1 MSQTV
6 RHPGEV
12 LRDDFM
18 APLGLTANALA
29 MALRIPSSR
38 ITDLIKDDDPK
49 SVTPEMALLLA
60 NYFGTMTDFWINL
73 QTTYDFA
80 HARGQP
86 AGGSRAIRNAES
98 LSRLHEL

>member
-1 MSQTV
+1 MSQTI

-29 MALRIPSSR
+29 MALRIPATR

-49 SVTPEMALLLA
+49 PVTPETALLLA

-80 HARGQP
+80 RARQEP
-86 AGGSRAIRNAES
+86 TGGSRATRNAES